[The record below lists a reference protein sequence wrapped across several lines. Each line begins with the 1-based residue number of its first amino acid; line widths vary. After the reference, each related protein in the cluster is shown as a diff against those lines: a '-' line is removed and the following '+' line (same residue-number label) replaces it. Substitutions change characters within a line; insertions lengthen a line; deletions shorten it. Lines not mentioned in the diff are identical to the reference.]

1 MTFKKD
7 DILEALGIHESG
19 FGNWF
24 GPALIGFG
32 VGAFIG
38 AAVALMVAPRS
49 GSELREE
56 LLSRGRRFVKRG
68 RETIGENA
76 EELGRSDG
84 PPTSY

>member
-7 DILEALGIHESG
+7 DILEALGIQESG

-32 VGAFIG
+32 FGAFIG
-38 AAVALMVAPRS
+38 AAVALMVAPRA
-49 GSELREE
+49 GSELRED

-68 RETIGENA
+68 RETIGEA
-76 EELGRSDG
+76 PEEIGRGDS
-84 PPTSY
+84 PPSNY